1 MRRFVHATLVSGA
14 LLLMPVACGTST
26 DVSAPPASSST
37 TSSTVST
44 TVTTEIPSSTTAAA
58 IATTTLV
65 PRYKKGA
72 PCSADVLAALTP
84 AARRWAAAHAAT
96 GIVVSI
102 SSAQCADEFAF
113 GSMQCEYVNGIGSCQ
128 GTGAIF
134 HASAGEW
141 TLIREGEFDCATEP
155 DPTVR
160 AACDAVGRTHY

>member
-1 MRRFVHATLVSGA
+1 MRHEYRRFGA
-14 LLLMPVACGTST
+14 LGVIIDNFVNGFNDRDHGDSFIDHLSSHRNYHPC
-26 DVSAPPASSST
+26 PA
-37 TSSTVST
+37 VQ
-44 TVTTEIPSSTTAAA
+44 E
-58 IATTTLV
+58 
-65 PRYKKGA
+65 GA